1 MEAILVAVRLLDAAC
16 NVQNQVEDFGADIGD
31 GGFTGGDMTGRDI
44 NEVEP
49 LLFHL
54 VAAAHLDD
62 GSHIQTIRRAAAS
75 HEDLQADAGGHL
87 RGAADDIGSRRCGED
102 QAVLGGLFRRG
113 EDFDKGAG
121 AALGDG
127 AHCFLDDVCQTAFL
141 VARSGVCV
149 AVNAALGAGA
159 SSTET
164 ADIPVAY
171 EELLISLPAS
181 HPLAGQERICL
192 KDLQD
197 TPFVLQGPRHSIRIL
212 ADQLFREAGFQPVV
226 AFESDDVLLVDSM
239 MHQAVGV
246 GLVSKAHVFPCEEL
260 VYLPL
265 DPPVRQTL
273 HLRYPLGHTLTE
285 PEYYLAGLLA
295 EERLADPRYQPADDP
310 FVAQLLDNVRAPSAA
325 AKDKSTAHGTVGTAL
340 QTVQD
345 VNLDTKVMEYLI
357 AIVEEQSLSKAA
369 DRFFLAQPALSRHL
383 RSVEAM
389 VGMPL
394 FSREHNRLRPTSAGT
409 IFVNNAR
416 NILRIETEMFA
427 HTKSYDSG
435 RGGHLYISCDPLF
448 AEILHKKVEPAF
460 HRLHPDLTLV
470 FTEQNQEQTLEA
482 LGNSSAD
489 LGVFLSTE
497 RSHPLLNCDVL
508 DLTEMVYCFAA
519 GHLPEGWLPGDPLP
533 KNLTAQPQLLA
544 KHGSTLRREQDAIFS
559 EVFSHTPDSACEAV
573 FSILRKLANLGIADC
588 IMPLNM
594 LERTQHF
601 RCAAFDPPKP
611 LYLLLGSHVGRTL
624 PAVTQ
629 ELSPLIR
636 DALADVLE
644 LLAKR

>member
-1 MEAILVAVRLLDAAC
+1 
-16 NVQNQVEDFGADIGD
+16 
-31 GGFTGGDMTGRDI
+31 
-44 NEVEP
+44 
-49 LLFHL
+49 
-54 VAAAHLDD
+54 
-62 GSHIQTIRRAAAS
+62 
-75 HEDLQADAGGHL
+75 
-87 RGAADDIGSRRCGED
+87 
-102 QAVLGGLFRRG
+102 
-113 EDFDKGAG
+113 
-121 AALGDG
+121 
-127 AHCFLDDVCQTAFL
+127 
-141 VARSGVCV
+141 
-149 AVNAALGAGA
+149 
-159 SSTET
+159 
-164 ADIPVAY
+164 
-171 EELLISLPAS
+171 
-181 HPLAGQERICL
+181 
-192 KDLQD
+192 
-197 TPFVLQGPRHSIRIL
+197 
-212 ADQLFREAGFQPVV
+212 
-226 AFESDDVLLVDSM
+226 M

-325 AKDKSTAHGTVGTAL
+325 AKGKSTAHGTVGTAL
-340 QTVQD
+340 QTVKD

-533 KNLTAQPQLLA
+533 KNLTAQPQLLT

-644 LLAKR
+644 LPAKR

>member
-1 MEAILVAVRLLDAAC
+1 MNTKQYYYL
-16 NVQNQVEDFGADIGD
+16 
-31 GGFTGGDMTGRDI
+31 
-44 NEVEP
+44 
-49 LLFHL
+49 
-54 VAAAHLDD
+54 
-62 GSHIQTIRRAAAS
+62 STIAEYGNLSYA
-75 HEDLQADAGGHL
+75 ADALNLSPSALSKFLSECERTFGSALFLRYGRRLYPTAVGRYVIECAQKILDEQNRMLLTMKEVTGHGRKRIRL
-87 RGAADDIGSRRCGED
+87 ATAPNRGATIYSKIYNPFSRRYPDIALSLVELYATD
-102 QAVLGGLFRRG
+102 QPGAIARGAV
-113 EDFDKGAG
+113 
-121 AALGDG
+121 
-127 AHCFLDDVCQTAFL
+127 DV
-141 VARSGVCV
+141 
-149 AVNAALGAGA
+149 ALGAGA

-181 HPLAGQERICL
+181 HPLAGQERIRL

-325 AKDKSTAHGTVGTAL
+325 AKDKSIAHGTVGTAL

-644 LLAKR
+644 LPAKR

>member
-1 MEAILVAVRLLDAAC
+1 MNTKQYYYL
-16 NVQNQVEDFGADIGD
+16 
-31 GGFTGGDMTGRDI
+31 
-44 NEVEP
+44 
-49 LLFHL
+49 
-54 VAAAHLDD
+54 
-62 GSHIQTIRRAAAS
+62 STIAEYGNLSYA
-75 HEDLQADAGGHL
+75 ADALNLSPSALSKFLSECERTFGSALFLRYGRRLYPTAVGRYVIECAQKILDEQNRMLLTMKEVTGHGRKRIRL
-87 RGAADDIGSRRCGED
+87 ATAPNRGATIYSKIYNPFSRRYPDIALSLVELYATD
-102 QAVLGGLFRRG
+102 QPGAIARGAV
-113 EDFDKGAG
+113 
-121 AALGDG
+121 
-127 AHCFLDDVCQTAFL
+127 DV
-141 VARSGVCV
+141 
-149 AVNAALGAGA
+149 ALGAGA

-519 GHLPEGWLPGDPLP
+519 GYLPEGWLPGDPLP

-559 EVFSHTPDSACEAV
+559 EIFSHTPDSACEAV

-601 RCAAFDPPKP
+601 RCAAFDSPKP

-644 LLAKR
+644 LPAKR

>member
-1 MEAILVAVRLLDAAC
+1 MNTKQYYYLSAIAEYGNLSYA
-16 NVQNQVEDFGADIGD
+16 
-31 GGFTGGDMTGRDI
+31 
-44 NEVEP
+44 
-49 LLFHL
+49 
-54 VAAAHLDD
+54 
-62 GSHIQTIRRAAAS
+62 
-75 HEDLQADAGGHL
+75 ADALNLSPSALSKFLSECERTFGSALFLRYGRRLYPTAVGRYVIECAQKILDEQNRMLLTMKEVTGHGRKRIRL
-87 RGAADDIGSRRCGED
+87 ATAPNRGATIYSKIYNPFSRRYPDIALSLVELYATD
-102 QAVLGGLFRRG
+102 QPGAIARGAV
-113 EDFDKGAG
+113 
-121 AALGDG
+121 
-127 AHCFLDDVCQTAFL
+127 DV
-141 VARSGVCV
+141 
-149 AVNAALGAGA
+149 ALGAGA

-181 HPLAGQERICL
+181 HPLAGQERIRL

-310 FVAQLLDNVRAPSAA
+310 FVAQLLDNVCAPSAA
-325 AKDKSTAHGTVGTAL
+325 AKDKSTVHGTVGTAL

-383 RSVEAM
+383 RSVESM

-460 HRLHPDLTLV
+460 HRLHPELTLV

-497 RSHPLLNCDVL
+497 LTHPLLNCDVL
-508 DLTEMVYCFAA
+508 DLTEMVYCFAT

-544 KHGSTLRREQDAIFS
+544 KHGSTLRREQDMIFS
-559 EVFSHTPDSACEAV
+559 EVFSHSPDSACEAV
-573 FSILRKLANLGIADC
+573 FSILRQLANLGIADC

-594 LERTQHF
+594 LERAQHF

-629 ELSPLIR
+629 ELYPLIR
-636 DALADVLE
+636 DVLADVLE
-644 LLAKR
+644 LPAKH

>member
-1 MEAILVAVRLLDAAC
+1 MNTKQYYYL
-16 NVQNQVEDFGADIGD
+16 
-31 GGFTGGDMTGRDI
+31 
-44 NEVEP
+44 
-49 LLFHL
+49 
-54 VAAAHLDD
+54 
-62 GSHIQTIRRAAAS
+62 STIAEYGNLSYA
-75 HEDLQADAGGHL
+75 ADALNLSPSALSKFLSECERTFGSALFLRYGRRLYPTAVGRYVIECAQKILDEQNRMLLTMKEVTGHGRKRIRL
-87 RGAADDIGSRRCGED
+87 ATAPNRGATIYSKIYNPFSRRYPDIALSLVELYATD
-102 QAVLGGLFRRG
+102 QPGAIARGAV
-113 EDFDKGAG
+113 
-121 AALGDG
+121 
-127 AHCFLDDVCQTAFL
+127 DV
-141 VARSGVCV
+141 
-149 AVNAALGAGA
+149 ALGAGA

-644 LLAKR
+644 LPAKR